1 MHRRGLKSA
10 LFDVHSG
17 GSICQK
23 AITFRPA
30 LLLALVLLVCGIAP
44 RANAQAHGA
53 IAGTIT
59 NPNGAALQ
67 GAQIAI
73 QDPSLTASTNEQGRF
88 YINDLAPGTYNLTI
102 TYLGLAPLKRQAS
115 VTAGQT
121 VEVDGHLQIP
131 SDREDV
137 VVNAARVS
145 AEAEALNIE
154 RASDNLEQVMPNE
167 IITSLPNANLAD
179 ALGRMPSVTLER
191 DEGEGKYVQVRST
204 EPRLTNT
211 TVDGVNVP
219 SEEPGVRQIKFDAI
233 PASLVDS
240 VEVSKTLQANM
251 EGDGIGGSVNLVT
264 KTASETP
271 TIEVTGLGGYTPVA
285 NGRGNTTETATLGRR
300 FGAAK
305 KFGVLVGG
313 SYDWEGRGID
323 DIEPVPDSNGGQAW
337 FDAMDIREYLYFRS
351 RWGLAGSADYR
362 IRSGS
367 NVYARFLFSSFL
379 NAGNRYAYSLTDNTP
394 GTSLLNPDNQG
405 CGGAA
410 TGPCGGV
417 PSFNTQ
423 LRHPRIQV
431 GSLILGGNH
440 VLGRTWYTW
449 EANVGRSS
457 YGDVP
462 YETASFDSNLSSSA
476 CQFASGATKDKYL
489 PQWNQ
494 ACYTEAYGNAS
505 GYTLNNISRSLGT
518 AAQLNLG
525 IGGSGALRYH
535 LGSRSAVFEYG
546 GKFRNEHKY
555 ADTYQVTLTP
565 NASIS
570 MTTFPNRFVY
580 HHFYNGGAYPLGYN
594 PQAADVVAY
603 AQANA
608 TAFTSDS
615 TQGQDPSQFS
625 LLEKVGGGYVM
636 NSIDFSNGV
645 RFIAGLRVE
654 NTNDDVHNLAF
665 GDTGVAPNAFSG
677 SYYTLLPSAS
687 LRFNAG
693 TDSYVRLIYARG
705 LSRPDPQD
713 IAQPLSWTV
722 SGNGANKFS
731 VSFGNANLKA
741 ETGDDI
747 DVLYDH
753 YFKQFGIISAGYFF
767 KSLQDPIVYT
777 SYQLIDYLPPGAP
790 SQDRGNY
797 LATQPVNAGSAWLS
811 GFETSYLQHY
821 TSLPGLFSGLG
832 LSANYSY
839 IGSRTSGIPGRSDN
853 PRLLRNSPNM
863 FNISPTYDHG
873 RYSARLGVSYNQASI
888 YGYQYQDGMPGGVT
902 GPLSDIYFYS
912 HVQVDA
918 QGTVGLRHGLSLL
931 VSGLNL
937 NNEVF
942 GFYQGSSQYMIQRE
956 YYQPTVSFGLRWSP
970 SKE

>member
-1 MHRRGLKSA
+1 M
-10 LFDVHSG
+10 
-17 GSICQK
+17 
-23 AITFRPA
+23 TFRTNLPFHRAMLPFLA
-30 LLLALVLLVCGIAP
+30 LLIATFAP
-44 RANAQAHGA
+44 IARAQADGA
-53 IAGTIT
+53 IAGTVT
-59 NPNGAALQ
+59 DPNGAILQ
-67 GAQIAI
+67 GAQISI
-73 QDPSLTASTNEQGRF
+73 LRPSLTASTNEQGRF
-88 YINDLAPGTYNLTI
+88 YVNDLAPGTYSLTV
-102 TYLGLAPLKRQAS
+102 TYVGLAAFSKS
-115 VTAGQT
+115 VTVTAGQT
-121 VEVDGHLQIP
+121 ATLDVKLQIP
-131 SDREDV
+131 NDKEAV
-137 VVNAARVS
+137 VVNAGRVS

-154 RASDNLEQVMPNE
+154 RASDNLEQVMPTQ
-167 IITSLPNANLAD
+167 IIKSLPNANLAD

-211 TVDGVNVP
+211 TVDGVNLP

-240 VEVSKTLQANM
+240 VQVSKTLQANM

-264 KTASETP
+264 KTASDTP
-271 TIEVTGLGGYTPVA
+271 TIEMSGLGGYTNIA
-285 NGRGNTTETATLGRR
+285 NGRGNTTESATIGRR
-300 FGAAK
+300 FGASK
-305 KFGVLVGG
+305 KLGILVGG

-323 DIEPVPDSNGGQAW
+323 DIEPVPDVATLNGGSTSTW

-367 NVYARFLFSSFL
+367 NVYARFLYSSFL
-379 NAGNRYAYSLTDNTP
+379 NAGNRYAYSLVDNTP
-394 GTSLLNPDNQG
+394 GIGLLNSDNQG

-417 PSFNTQ
+417 PSFGTQ
-423 LRHPRIQV
+423 LRHPRINV

-440 VLGRTWYTW
+440 VFGSTWYTW
-449 EANVGRSS
+449 EANVGHAS

-462 YETASFDSNLSSSA
+462 YTSASFNSDLTTSS
-476 CQFASGATKDKYL
+476 CQFAPGSTKDQYL
-489 PQWNQ
+489 PQWTQ
-494 ACYTEAYGNAS
+494 SCYDEAYS
-505 GYTLNNISRSLGT
+505 HPDGYTLDHISRSLGT

-525 IGGSGALRYH
+525 AGGSGAVRYH
-535 LGSRSAVFEYG
+535 FGNRSAVLEYG

-555 ADTYQVTLTP
+555 ADTYNQTITP
-565 NASIS
+565 NGSIS

-580 HHFYNGGAYPLGYN
+580 KHFYNGGQYPIGYA
-594 PQAADVVAY
+594 PQAADVLGY
-603 AQANA
+603 ANA
-608 TAFTSDS
+608 HAADFVFDS

-625 LLEKVGGGYVM
+625 MMEKVSAGYVM
-636 NSIDFSNGV
+636 NSIDFSNGI
-645 RFIAGLRVE
+645 RFIAGLRAE
-654 NTNDDVHNLAF
+654 YTHDNIHNLAF
-665 GDTGVAPNAFSG
+665 GDTGVAPNSFKG

-693 TDSYVRLIYARG
+693 PDSYVRLIYARG

-713 IAQPLSWTV
+713 IAQPLQWTV
-722 SGNGANKFS
+722 SGNGSNKYS

-753 YFKQFGIISAGYFF
+753 YLKPFGIISVGYFY
-767 KSLQDPIVYT
+767 KSLQDPIVYH
-777 SYQLIDYLPPGAP
+777 SYQLTNYLPPGAP
-790 SQDRGNY
+790 PQDQGNY

-811 GFETSYLQHY
+811 GFEASYLQHY
-821 TSLPGLFSGLG
+821 SSLPSFLSGLG

-863 FNISPTYDHG
+863 FNVSPTYDLG
-873 RYSARLGVSYNQASI
+873 RYSMRLGVSYNQASI
-888 YGYQYQDGMPGGVT
+888 YGYQYQDGMAGGVN

-918 QGTVGLRHGLSLL
+918 QGTFNLYHGLKLQ

-942 GFYQGSSQYMIQRE
+942 GFYQGSAKYMIQRE
-956 YYQPTVSFGLRWSP
+956 YYQPTYSFGLRWS
-970 SKE
+970 SGKE

>member
-1 MHRRGLKSA
+1 MFLRAQFA
-10 LFDVHSG
+10 LRFPPIV
-17 GSICQK
+17 
-23 AITFRPA
+23 ALA
-30 LLLALVLLVCGIAP
+30 LLVGGFVARVD
-44 RANAQAHGA
+44 AQAHGA
-53 IAGTIT
+53 ISGTVT
-59 NPNGAALQ
+59 DPNGVVLQ

-73 QDPSLTASTNEQGRF
+73 ASPSLTASTNEQGRF
-88 YINDLAPGTYNLTI
+88 YVNDLAPGAYSLAI
-102 TYLGLAPLKRQAS
+102 TYVGLDPLVQRVIVAP
-115 VTAGQT
+115 GQT
-121 VEVDGHLQIP
+121 ANLDVHLKIP
-131 SDREDV
+131 SDKEAI
-137 VVNAARVS
+137 VVNSGRAS

-154 RASDNLEQVMPNE
+154 RASDNLIQVMPNKV
-167 IITSLPNANLAD
+167 ITSLPNANLAD

-211 TVDGVNVP
+211 TVDGVNLP
-219 SEEPGVRQIKFDAI
+219 SEEPGVRQIKFDAL

-240 VEVSKTLQANM
+240 VQVSKTLQANM
-251 EGDGIGGSVNLVT
+251 EGDGIGGSVNLIT
-264 KTASETP
+264 KTASDTP
-271 TIEVTGLGGYTPVA
+271 TIEVTGLGGYTPIV
-285 NGRGNTTETATLGRR
+285 NGRGNTTETATIGRR
-300 FGAAK
+300 FGASK
-305 KFGVLVGG
+305 KFGIIGGG

-323 DIEPVPDSNGGQAW
+323 DIEPVPDVATLGNGSSERW

-367 NVYARFLFSSFL
+367 NVYARFLYSSFL
-379 NAGNRYAYSLTDNTP
+379 NAGNRYAYSLVDNTP
-394 GTSLLNPDNQG
+394 GITLLNPDNQG
-405 CGGAA
+405 CAGAG

-417 PSFNTQ
+417 PSFGTQ

-431 GSLILGGNH
+431 GNLLLGGNH
-440 VLGRTWYTW
+440 VFKSTWYAW
-449 EANVGRSS
+449 EANVGHAS

-462 YETASFDSNLSSSA
+462 YTSASFNSDLSTSS
-476 CQFASGATKDKYL
+476 CQFAAGSTKNIYL

-494 ACYTEAYGNAS
+494 ACYSEAYSNPS
-505 GYTLNNISRSLGT
+505 GYTLDHVSRSLGT

-525 IGGSGALRYH
+525 VGGSGALRYH
-535 LGSRSAVFEYG
+535 FGYRSAVLEYG

-555 ADTYQVTLTP
+555 ADTYNVTITP
-565 NASIS
+565 NGSIA
-570 MTTFPNRFVY
+570 MTTFPNRLVY
-580 HHFYNGGAYPLGYN
+580 KHFYNGGAYPMGYN
-594 PQAADVVAY
+594 PNAEDVMAYINAHPAD
-603 AQANA
+603 
-608 TAFTSDS
+608 FSLDS
-615 TQGQDPSQFS
+615 TQGLDPSQFS
-625 LLEKVGGGYVM
+625 LLEKVSAGYVM
-636 NSIDFSNGV
+636 NTIDFANGV
-645 RFIAGLRVE
+645 RLIAGLRVE
-654 NTNDDVHNLAF
+654 DTRDNVHNLAF
-665 GDTGVAPNAFSG
+665 GDTSVAPNAFSG

-693 TDSYVRLIYARG
+693 TDSYVRVIYARG

-722 SGNGANKFS
+722 SGNGANKYS

-753 YFKQFGIISAGYFF
+753 YLRPFGIVSAGYFY
-767 KSLQDPIVYT
+767 KSLRDPIIYT
-777 SYQLIDYLPPGAP
+777 TSQLTNYLPPGAP
-790 SQDRGNY
+790 SADRGNY

-811 GFETSYLQHY
+811 GFEASYLQHY
-821 TSLPGLFSGLG
+821 TALPGLLGGLG

-839 IGSRTSGIPGRSDN
+839 IGSRTSGIPRRSDN

-863 FNISPTYDHG
+863 FNISPTYDRG
-873 RYSARLGVSYNQASI
+873 RYSARVGVSYNQASI
-888 YGYQYQDGMPGGVT
+888 YGYQYQDGMAGGVN

-918 QGTVGLRHGLSLL
+918 QGTIGLHHGLSLL

-942 GFYQGSSQYMIQRE
+942 GFYQGSSEYMIQRE
-956 YYQPTVSFGLRWSP
+956 YYQPTYSFGLRWTHSR
-970 SKE
+970 E

>member
-1 MHRRGLKSA
+1 MTTRAIFPLRLVHFAAVA
-10 LFDVHSG
+10 LYF
-17 GSICQK
+17 C
-23 AITFRPA
+23 AFA
-30 LLLALVLLVCGIAP
+30 LHAG
-44 RANAQAHGA
+44 AQARGS
-53 IAGTIT
+53 IAGTVSG
-59 NPNGAALQ
+59 PNSAVLQ
-67 GAQIAI
+67 GAVITI
-73 QDPSLTASTNEQGRF
+73 QSPSLTASTNEEGRY
-88 YINDLAPGTYNLTI
+88 YINDLAPGSYNLTVN
-102 TYLGLAPLKRQAS
+102 YFGLTSYTTTVVVR
-115 VTAGQT
+115 AGQT
-121 VEVDGHLQIP
+121 VTV
-131 SDREDV
+131 
-137 VVNAARVS
+137 AARLQVPSQNQSVLVTAGRAS
-145 AEAEALNIE
+145 AEAEALNVE
-154 RASDNLEQVMPNE
+154 RASDNLVQVMPNQ

-211 TVDGVNVP
+211 TVDGINLP

-240 VEVSKTLQANM
+240 VQVSKTLQANM
-251 EGDGIGGSVNLVT
+251 EGDGIGGSVDLIT
-264 KTASETP
+264 RTSTDTP
-271 TIEVTGLGGYTPVA
+271 TVELTGLGGYTPIA
-285 NGRGNTTETATLGRR
+285 NGRGNTTETATIGRR
-300 FGAAK
+300 FGASK
-305 KFGVLVGG
+305 KFGILLGG

-323 DIEPVPDSNGGQAW
+323 DIEPVPDLATTGNGQSQTW
-337 FDAMDIREYLYFRS
+337 FDAMDLREYLYFRS
-351 RWGLAGSADYR
+351 RYGVAGSADYR
-362 IRSGS
+362 IRDGS
-367 NVYARFLFSSFL
+367 TIFARFLDSNVL
-379 NAGNRYAYSLTDNTP
+379 TAGDRYDYSLTDNTP
-394 GTSLLNPDNQG
+394 GISLLNPGNDG

-431 GSLILGGNH
+431 GSFVLSGNH
-440 VLGRTWYTW
+440 VFNRTWYTW
-449 EANVGRSS
+449 EANVGHAS

-462 YETASFDSNLSSSA
+462 SETASFNSSLNSSS
-476 CQFASGATKDKYL
+476 CQFAPGATKDRYL

-494 ACYTEAYGNAS
+494 ACYAEAFGNPA
-505 GYTLNNISRSLGT
+505 GYTLDHIGRSLGT

-525 IGGSGALRYH
+525 VGGSGAVRYH
-535 LGSRSAVFEYG
+535 FGKRSAIFEYG

-555 ADTYQVTLTP
+555 ADTYEQTLTP
-565 NASIS
+565 NGSVS
-570 MTTFPNRFVY
+570 MTAFPNRLTY
-580 HHFYNGGAYPLGYN
+580 KHYYNGGAYPLGYN
-594 PQAADVVAY
+594 PNAEDVVAY
-603 AQANA
+603 AHAHAGAFA
-608 TAFTSDS
+608 TAS

-625 LLEKVGGGYVM
+625 LLERVSAGYVM
-636 NSIDFSNGV
+636 NTIDFSNGI

-654 NTNDDVHNLAF
+654 NTGDDVHNLAF
-665 GDTGVAPNAFSG
+665 GDSGSPTPNAFSG

-722 SGNGANKFS
+722 SGNGANKYS

-753 YFKQFGIISAGYFF
+753 YFKQFGMISAGYFY
-767 KSLQDPIVYT
+767 KSLQDPIVST
-777 SYQLIDYLPPGAP
+777 SYQLTNYLPPGAP
-790 SQDRGNY
+790 VQDRGNY

-821 TSLPGLFSGLG
+821 TSLPGWFGGFG
-832 LSANYSY
+832 LSGNYSY

-863 FNISPTYDHG
+863 FNVSPTFDRG

-888 YGYQYQDGMPGGVT
+888 YGYQFQNGMPGGVT

-918 QGTVGLRHGLSLL
+918 QGSIGLRHGLSLI

-942 GFYQGSSQYMIQRE
+942 GFYQGSPQYMIQRE
-956 YYQPTVSFGLRWSP
+956 YYQPTVSAGLRWSP
-970 SKE
+970 SRE

>member
-1 MHRRGLKSA
+1 MSSRSYLSLCLA
-10 LFDVHSG
+10 SL
-17 GSICQK
+17 I
-23 AITFRPA
+23 A
-30 LLLALVLLVCGIAP
+30 LALSLCGFPIQAS
-44 RANAQAHGA
+44 AQSRGT
-53 IAGTIT
+53 IAGTVT
-59 NPNGAALQ
+59 DPNGAVLQ
-67 GAQIAI
+67 GAEIKI
-73 QDPSLTASTNEQGRF
+73 QNPSTTVFTNEQGRF
-88 YINDLAPGTYNLTI
+88 YVNDLGPGTYNLTI
-102 TYLGLAPLKRQAS
+102 SYVGLAPFTQKVT
-115 VTAGQT
+115 VTASQT
-121 VEVDGHLQIP
+121 ATLDAHLQVP
-131 SDREDV
+131 SDKEAV
-137 VVNAARVS
+137 AVNASRAS
-145 AEAEALNIE
+145 AEAEALNVE
-154 RASDNLEQVMPNE
+154 RASDNLVQVMPLQ

-211 TVDGVNVP
+211 TVDGINLP

-233 PASLVDS
+233 PASLVSS
-240 VEVSKTLQANM
+240 VQVSKTLQANM
-251 EGDGIGGSVNLVT
+251 EGDGIGGSVDLIT
-264 KTASETP
+264 REATDKP
-271 TIEVTGLGGYTPVA
+271 TIEISGLGGYTPID
-285 NGRGNTTETATLGRR
+285 NGRGNTNETATIGRR

-305 KFGVLVGG
+305 KLGILVGG

-323 DIEPVPDSNGGQAW
+323 DIEPVPDQNNGQTW
-337 FDAMDIREYLYFRS
+337 FDAMDIREYLYSRS
-351 RWGLAGSADYR
+351 RYGLAGSADYR

-367 NVYARFLFSSFL
+367 NLYARFLYSNFL

-431 GSLILGGNH
+431 GSLVLGGNH
-440 VLGRTWYTW
+440 VFNRTWYTW
-449 EANVGRSS
+449 EANVGHAS
-457 YGDVP
+457 YGDIP
-462 YETASFDSNLSSSA
+462 YQTASFNSDLSNSS
-476 CQFASGATKDKYL
+476 CQFAPGSTKDKYL

-494 ACYTEAYGNAS
+494 ACYSEAYSDPG
-505 GYTLNNISRSLGT
+505 GYTLDHISRSLGT

-525 IGGSGALRYH
+525 IGGSGAVRYH
-535 LGSRSAVFEYG
+535 FGNRSAVLEYG

-555 ADTYQVTLTP
+555 ADTFNVILTP
-565 NASIS
+565 NGSLP
-570 MTTFPNRFVY
+570 MTAFPNRLVY

-594 PQAADVVAY
+594 PQAADVVSY
-603 AQANA
+603 AQNHAA
-608 TAFTSDS
+608 DFTTDS
-615 TQGQDPSQFS
+615 TQGQDSSQFS
-625 LLEKVGGGYVM
+625 LLEKVSAGYVM
-636 NSIDFSNGV
+636 NTFDFSNGI
-645 RFIAGLRVE
+645 RFIAGLRAE
-654 NTNDDVHNLAF
+654 NTNDNVHNLAF
-665 GDTGVAPNAFSG
+665 GDTGVTPNSFAG

-722 SGNGANKFS
+722 SGNGANKYS

-753 YFKQFGIISAGYFF
+753 YFKPFGMISAGYFY
-767 KSLQDPIVYT
+767 KKLSDPIVYT
-777 SYQLIDYLPPGAP
+777 SYQLTNYLPPGAP

-811 GFETSYLQHY
+811 GFEASYLQHY
-821 TSLPGLFSGLG
+821 ASLPGAFGGLG

-839 IGSRTSGIPGRSDN
+839 IGSRTTGIPGRSDN

-863 FNISPTYDHG
+863 FNISPTYDRG

-888 YGYQYQDGMPGGVT
+888 YGYQFQDGMPGGVN

-918 QGTVGLRHGLSLL
+918 QGTLGLRHGLSLL

-942 GFYQGSSQYMIQRE
+942 GFYQGSPQYMIQRE
-956 YYQPTVSFGLRWSP
+956 YYQPTFSAGLRWSP
-970 SKE
+970 SRE